1 MAKKKV
7 KKRVLKKPGKHGKHI
22 VRKIIRKKIRENIA
36 KKHGK
41 HLKNPKRL
49 KYNQKSGKKKRKV
62 VRILRRKHKRVG
74 KHLKKEIK
82 SIKRFPKPS
91 LSQQQVNRGLRS
103 ASRRK
108 SLIAKS
114 DDAAELQGIKP
125 NLAIK
130 KVKRDERIPT
140 GVPNFDKLIEKGFE
154 KNTTNLLVGGSG
166 SGKTIF
172 ATQFLI
178 EGIRRGE
185 KCLYVTFEEKKEQ
198 FYSNMKEFG
207 WDLEEYEKKGA
218 FTFLEYTPMK
228 VKTMLEEGGGAIESV
243 ILKNKI
249 ARIVIDSIT
258 SFELLFDDELEKRE
272 AALSLFGMIRDWD
285 ATALLTLE
293 EEPSA
298 QEKIS
303 SRTLEFESDS
313 IIILYFIRESKKAE
327 RDRYLEI
334 IKMRGT
340 KHSHKIYPFDITKK
354 GIFVKKSAVSH
365 FSIE

>member
-1 MAKKKV
+1 MVKKKRIKSKSKNVRKVVEKNIAKGSGRHLKNKIKKSFKKAHVKKKV
-7 KKRVLKKPGKHGKHI
+7 AKKVHKIRRGVHRALRKKHRVQRA
-22 VRKIIRKKIRENIA
+22 RKIENKNKREIVARIA
-36 KKHGK
+36 
-41 HLKNPKRL
+41 
-49 KYNQKSGKKKRKV
+49 
-62 VRILRRKHKRVG
+62 
-74 KHLKKEIK
+74 
-82 SIKRFPKPS
+82 
-91 LSQQQVNRGLRS
+91 
-103 ASRRK
+103 
-108 SLIAKS
+108 
-114 DDAAELQGIKP
+114 
-125 NLAIK
+125 
-130 KVKRDERIPT
+130 T
-140 GVPNFDKLIEKGFE
+140 GVPNFDRLIGKGFE

-178 EGIRRGE
+178 EGIKNGE

-198 FYSNMKEFG
+198 FYLNMKEFG
-207 WDLEEYEKKGA
+207 WDLGEYEKKGA

-249 ARIVIDSIT
+249 SRLVIDSIT

-272 AALSLFGMIRDWD
+272 AALALFGMIRDWD

-313 IIILYFIRESKKAE
+313 IVVLYYIREDKKAE
-327 RDRYLEI
+327 RERYLEI

-340 KHSHKIYPFDITKK
+340 EHSNKVYPFDITKK

-365 FSIE
+365 FVTG